1 MNNEAIDIIAYYLS
15 EYDMEAFQELGYTI
29 RLKAY
34 RAIAPEFGR
43 KDSYLRRLVDEYDVV
58 TSNHRNGQRNR
69 PARKRILD
77 ISKRLSVLTFE
88 ELTILVKALIE
99 NQSFSSHSDDVVP
112 IKFELQE
119 EHHFIS
125 SLNTSTL
132 PVIEQEIVYDNS
144 PKPAKSATTSVS
156 HKYSRSKTVAQRALA
171 KAKYLC
177 ECDPTHATFKRK
189 NSDVNYT
196 EPHHLVPLYAAKDYP
211 EIDLDREQN
220 VVSLCSTCHNWLHYG
235 DDIDLIL
242 RPLYEQRKDLLEAIG
257 VQITYD
263 QLRAYYI

>member
-1 MNNEAIDIIAYYLS
+1 MKYQDTKYDNLETTLSAIGKAVFVNFYYEFKGTNLSDAELAEKIFRENPNAKSNKQGFRIPRARHIFQTGQEFNALEIIINSSGVDRVAREKAKIILQEEQNARLSFS
-15 EYDMEAFQELGYTI
+15 EYE
-29 RLKAY
+29 
-34 RAIAPEFGR
+34 
-43 KDSYLRRLVDEYDVV
+43 
-58 TSNHRNGQRNR
+58 
-69 PARKRILD
+69 
-77 ISKRLSVLTFE
+77 
-88 ELTILVKALIE
+88 
-99 NQSFSSHSDDVVP
+99 
-112 IKFELQE
+112 E

-125 SLNTSTL
+125 SLNASTL

-177 ECDPTHATFKRK
+177 ECDPTHTTFKRK

-220 VVSLCSTCHNWLHYG
+220 VVSLCSTCHNWIHYG
-235 DDIDLIL
+235 DEIDLIL
-242 RPLYEQRKDLLEAIG
+242 RPLYEQRKDLLKDIG
-257 VQITYD
+257 VIISYD
-263 QLRAYYI
+263 QLRAYYFLNL